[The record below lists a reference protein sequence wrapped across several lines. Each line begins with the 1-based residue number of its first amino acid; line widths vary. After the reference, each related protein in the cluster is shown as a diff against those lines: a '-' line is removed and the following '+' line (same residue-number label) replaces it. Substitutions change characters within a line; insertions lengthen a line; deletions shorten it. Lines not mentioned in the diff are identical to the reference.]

1 MRGWSVKRL
10 IVNADDLGASCGTN
24 RGIVHAH
31 RYGIVTSTS
40 LLVDA
45 PWSDDAAAL
54 VATLPSLSVGLHL
67 DLDRVGPTE
76 LRRVMEHQLG
86 RFQELLGTTPTHV
99 DTHHDAHRAPRVRTQ
114 VRRFAE
120 HHGLPLR
127 GHSMARACS
136 KFYGQWGGET
146 HPEQIDL
153 AGLERLLS
161 AEVRD
166 GVTEL
171 SCHPGY
177 TDPELSSSYAEER
190 ELEVRTLCDPAIP
203 ALLEAL
209 DIHLIGFRDLP
220 GRVAGAMV

>member
-1 MRGWSVKRL
+1 MRGWNVKRL
-10 IVNADDLGASCGTN
+10 IVNADDFGASCGTN
-24 RGIVHAH
+24 RGIEHAH

-54 VATLPSLSVGLHL
+54 VAALPSLSVGLHL
-67 DLDRVGPTE
+67 DLDHAGPVD
-76 LRRVMEHQLG
+76 LPRVMERQLD
-86 RFQELLGTTPTHV
+86 RFQELLGTAPTHV

-136 KFYGQWGGET
+136 KYYGQWGGET
-146 HPEQIDL
+146 HPEQIDV
-153 AGLERLLS
+153 AGLERLLI
-161 AEVRD
+161 AEVAQ

-177 TDPELSSSYAEER
+177 PDPELHSSYVEER
-190 ELEVRTLCDPAIP
+190 ELEVRTLCDTSVPG
-203 ALLEAL
+203 LLEAL
-209 DIHLIGFRDLP
+209 DIHLIGFRDLV
-220 GRVAGAMV
+220 GRAAAATV